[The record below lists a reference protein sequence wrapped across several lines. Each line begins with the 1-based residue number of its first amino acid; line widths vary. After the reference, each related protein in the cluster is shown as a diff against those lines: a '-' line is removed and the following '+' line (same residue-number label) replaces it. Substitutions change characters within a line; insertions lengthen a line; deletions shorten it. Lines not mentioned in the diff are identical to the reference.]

1 MALKP
6 AHIELYEALAVFRRS
21 APAAFQ
27 RYADVIREQCSKS
40 ENAALYEHN
49 ADLVDIKRGRAQVF
63 REQTHI
69 IAEVEKD

>member
-1 MALKP
+1 MVRKP
-6 AHIELYEALAVFRRS
+6 AHIELHEALAVFRRS

-27 RYADVIREQCSKS
+27 RYADVTRDQCAKS
-40 ENAALYEHN
+40 ENAALYEHD

-63 REQTHI
+63 REQVHI